1 MIRETILFDINE
13 TVLSLDSLQQP
24 FTEVFGDRSVLNLWF
39 SKLLHASVVCVAT
52 DVKSDFA
59 ALASIMLDNV
69 AAISKVD
76 LSKESKK
83 NLLGCFASLA
93 PHPDVVPA
101 LQHLKDHGFRII
113 ALSNSSSALI
123 NSQLTNSALLPLF
136 DRVISVEETGSF
148 KPNSEVYKHAAKQ
161 VGISLNQLRLVAT
174 HDWDTHGALSAGMK
188 AAYIDRNGTPYNPL
202 YKQPDIQAK
211 TMMEI
216 ADLIINKT
224 QISTLDQ

>member
-24 FTEVFGDRSVLNLWF
+24 FTEVFGDKPVLALWF

-59 ALASIMLDNV
+59 TLASIMLDNV
-69 AAISKVD
+69 AALSKVD
-76 LSKESKK
+76 LSQASKK
-83 NLLGCFASLA
+83 KLLGGFANLA
-93 PHPDVVPA
+93 PHPDVAPA
-101 LQHLKDHGFRII
+101 LQHLKDHGFRIV

-123 NSQLTNSALLPLF
+123 DSQLKNSDLLHLF
-136 DRVISVEETGSF
+136 DQVISVEETGSF
-148 KPNSEVYKHAAKQ
+148 KPNPEVYEHATKK
-161 VGISLNQLRLVAT
+161 VGVPHNQLRLVAT
-174 HDWDTHGALSAGMK
+174 HDWDTHGALSVGMK

-211 TMMEI
+211 NMMEI

-224 QISTLDQ
+224 